1 MDNDIEFIW
10 RNLLAEFPFDY
21 EDDLILNRN
30 WRQFDKGTKASEIW
44 KWFDKIY
51 TKGVYYLANNHDKK
65 GEDGMLKKY
74 NFTITSMVSP
84 AVTGTINSSE
94 EYANDV
100 DALIAAQQMC
110 EDRHIRECDIDVNV
124 KYKTDDNETDYK
136 RYYHY
141 HYKDHK
147 IES

>member
-1 MDNDIEFIW
+1 M
-10 RNLLAEFPFDY
+10 
-21 EDDLILNRN
+21 
-30 WRQFDKGTKASEIW
+30 K
-44 KWFDKIY
+44 
-51 TKGVYYLANNHDKK
+51 NNSCATFLCAKK
-65 GEDGMLKKY
+65 ERKTYSAIIPTYKT
-74 NFTITSMVSP
+74 NAVNSKVTATIRS
-84 AVTGTINSSE
+84 AE
-94 EYANDV
+94 EYSNDV
-100 DALIAAQQMC
+100 DALIDAQQMC